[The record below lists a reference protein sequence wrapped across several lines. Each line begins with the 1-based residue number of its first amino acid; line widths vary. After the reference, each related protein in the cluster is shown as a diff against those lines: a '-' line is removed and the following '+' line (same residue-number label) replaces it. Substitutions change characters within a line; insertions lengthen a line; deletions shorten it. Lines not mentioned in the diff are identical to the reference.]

1 MHHSHMNC
9 PPEFLDLFVARATL
23 NGPIATDIMTVREML
38 DFHRKILEDCE
49 ARAACL
55 PEGTLIP
62 CWGILGF
69 YRDRDQAS
77 VALDWVRAW
86 RDGS

>member
-1 MHHSHMNC
+1 VRRA

-23 NGPIATDIMTVREML
+23 TGPIATDIMTVRDML
-38 DFHRKILEDCE
+38 DFHRTVLEDRE
-49 ARAACL
+49 ARAARL
-55 PEGTLIP
+55 PEGAMVP

-77 VALDWVRAW
+77 AALDWVRAW
-86 RDGS
+86 RAGS